1 MMTAVVLIAV
11 MVDRQA
17 LTFRTLAVAAFV
29 VLSLAPEAVVHP
41 SFQMSFAATLALVAI
56 YHRGLPWAIAGA
68 DTSLGARVALW
79 GGREIV
85 ALILA
90 SLVAGLATTIY
101 AAYHF
106 HRLAPYG
113 TIANLLAMPVVS
125 VWVMPAGLLGLL
137 AIPFGFD
144 APLWRLM
151 GVGIEWMVAVALWVA
166 SLPGSVG
173 RIHAFGVGPLLIA
186 TAGLIAICLL
196 RSPLRWTGAA
206 LIALAIW
213 SLTRT
218 VPPDVLVSPSA
229 DVIAARTAQGRL
241 SILKLGSDTFAAR
254 EWLSADA
261 DSRAPSDPK
270 LAGDF
275 RCDEAGCIAKLADG
289 ALVSAVLTPLAFEE
303 GLPPCRRRG
312 HTAASA
318 ARLRCHGV
326 RSDRLADNGRVGAAA
341 NRRRL
346 CRHRRASARL

>member
-1 MMTAVVLIAV
+1 
-11 MVDRQA
+11 
-17 LTFRTLAVAAFV
+17 
-29 VLSLAPEAVVHP
+29 
-41 SFQMSFAATLALVAI
+41 MSFAATLALVAI

-68 DTSLGARVALW
+68 DTSFGARVALW

-196 RSPLRWTGAA
+196 RTPLRWTGAA
-206 LIALAIW
+206 LVALAIW
-213 SLTRT
+213 SATRT

-229 DVIAARTAQGRL
+229 DVIAARTADGRL

-275 RCDEAGCIAKLADG
+275 RCDEAGCIARLADG
-289 ALVSAVLTPLAFEE
+289 ALVSAVLTPPAFEE
-303 GLPPCRRRG
+303 DCRRAAVVITRRQAPPG
-312 HTAASA
+312 CAAMLLDRNVWRTTGALALRRTGDGFAMTAARPPGYDRPWSRAPTADGVAVGRDRSPSDRPA
-318 ARLRCHGV
+318 ARDATPRDEDLRPE
-326 RSDRLADNGRVGAAA
+326 D
-341 NRRRL
+341 
-346 CRHRRASARL
+346 